1 MLPVFPRHTCVK
13 EYPPVAEVCSESNRT
28 VPQIPPLKK
37 NQDFLTHPDPMI
49 KQRDVFNSIPGGCC
63 SCPSP
68 SRSAGLDLS
77 LNHTPRGSGLF
88 LEHSEHN
95 HKRELQWREK
105 AQDRHCARA
114 RPAGKQHPFPPAQGN
129 TLTRQVLKPDIA
141 SQTP

>member
-1 MLPVFPRHTCVK
+1 MLPVFPRHTRVK

-68 SRSAGLDLS
+68 SRRAGLDLS

-105 AQDRHCARA
+105 PQDRHCARA
-114 RPAGKQHPFPPAQGN
+114 RGETAPLSSCSRKH
-129 TLTRQVLKPDIA
+129 THKTEC
-141 SQTP
+141 